1 MGKNRVKLI
10 CILISSIFLCPKV
23 FGQTEYTYEKGKS
36 FKNTNALLMTDT
48 IDLTSIFSPIAY
60 EKAVP
65 NPIQTLAYT
74 VRLPGYVRGIF
85 FSRDSRPG
93 DFEWPNNT
101 NRLLPWVFNDLKEL
115 TDVHY
120 PGIPSNSAPS
130 TLGDALLLEL
140 ANGEYLFA
148 KAVAGSNSLSWLQVN
163 DNGSLTLYVSTLGK
177 DNLKP
182 QVPLLLI
189 HQGEDLYSAIRQA
202 YQALMKNTEVP
213 DLKSRTAKEYFEAFR
228 YLGWCTWEHYHD
240 DIDESRIISDMDAIE
255 ASGIPIRYILIDDGH
270 LANKNRQLTSFTP
283 DSRRFPSGWKNIMSR
298 KKDDK
303 IKWMGLWYS
312 LSGYW
317 MGLSPDNEFPQTIR
331 QTLYRHNACLLPGK
345 DSTHIRSFYHYYVST
360 LKGHGFDFLKVD
372 NQAFTLPL
380 YMGGNES
387 IRRATECNRSLEAE
401 THQQN
406 MGLMNC
412 MAQNVVNTDHTLYS
426 NSTRVSIDYK
436 KYDENMAKSHL
447 FQSYTNTLLLGQT
460 VWPDHDMFHSCDT
473 ICGAL
478 MARSKAISGGP
489 VYLSD
494 SPEDFIKENI
504 FPLIDEQ
511 GKLFRPEAPAV
522 PLPESI
528 LTNPLWSGKAYRVAA
543 STPNEAMTLICY
555 NLNASPQ
562 HQQVKATI
570 RKEDYSLRNRFEKA
584 SSGREERVLLYDWES
599 QGAEELSDSATFLL
613 TGFTDKLFHLCPI
626 RKGWAVIGIQEKFLS
641 PATVQILSLTDNQ
654 LELNVLCAGT
664 LKVWIEKAGKQEL
677 RNISI
682 DQPKKIV
689 IEKYPIKTSRYE

>member
-1 MGKNRVKLI
+1 MGKNKVI
-10 CILISSIFLCPKV
+10 FIYILIYSVFVCPKT
-23 FGQTEYTYEKGKS
+23 FGQTNYTYKKGHS
-36 FKNTNALLMTDT
+36 FKDTHALLMSDT
-48 IDLTSIFSPIAY
+48 VDLTSISSPIPYEDFVPEHTQTIAY
-60 EKAVP
+60 
-65 NPIQTLAYT
+65 PI
-74 VRLPGYVRGIF
+74 RLPGYVRGIF

-101 NRLLPWVFNDLKEL
+101 NRLLPWVFNNLREVA
-115 TDVHY
+115 DVHY
-120 PGIPSNSAPS
+120 PGIPSNSVPS

-163 DNGSLTLYVSTLGK
+163 DNGSITLYVSTLGK
-177 DNLKP
+177 DDLKSH
-182 QVPLLLI
+182 VPLLLI
-189 HQGEDLYSAIRQA
+189 HQGKDIYSTIRQA
-202 YQALMKNTEVP
+202 YQALMKNTEVS

-228 YLGWCTWEHYHD
+228 YLGWCTWEHYHY
-240 DIDESRIISDMDAIE
+240 DIDESKILSDIEAIE
-255 ASGIPIRYILIDDGH
+255 SSGIPIRYVLIDDGH

-283 DSRRFPSGWKNIMSR
+283 DRQRFPSGWENIMSR
-298 KKDDK
+298 KKDNK

-317 MGLSPDNEFPQTIR
+317 MGLSPENEFPQTIR
-331 QTLYRHNACLLPGK
+331 HTLYRHNACLLPGK
-345 DSTHIRSFYHYYVST
+345 GSTRIRSFYHYYVST
-360 LKGHGFDFLKVD
+360 LKKLGFDFLKID
-372 NQAFTLPL
+372 NQSFTLPL
-380 YMGGNES
+380 YMGGSES
-387 IRRATECNRSLEAE
+387 IRQATDCNRSLEAE
-401 THQQN
+401 IHQQD

-412 MAQNVVNTDHTLYS
+412 MAQNVVNTDHTSYS
-426 NSTRVSIDYK
+426 NCTRVSIDYK
-436 KYDENMAKSHL
+436 KYDKNMAKSHL

-478 MARSKAISGGP
+478 MARSKAVSGGP

-494 SPEDFIKENI
+494 SPEDFIKSNI

-522 PLPESI
+522 PMPESI

-543 STPNEAMTLICY
+543 PISNDAMVLICY
-555 NLNASPQ
+555 NLNVSPQ
-562 HQQVKATI
+562 YQCIKASI
-570 RKEDYSLRNRFEKA
+570 RKEDYTLRNSLEQI
-584 SSGREERVLLYDWES
+584 SPSREDRVLLYNWES
-599 QGAEELSDSATFLL
+599 RDAKELSDSATFEL
-613 TGFTDKLFHLCPI
+613 TGFTDQLFHLCPI
-626 RKGWAVIGIQEKFLS
+626 RKGWAVIGIQEKYLS
-641 PATVQILSLTDNQ
+641 PATVQILSLTDNR
-654 LELNVLCAGT
+654 LELNVLCTGI

-689 IEKYPIKTSRYE
+689 IEK

>member
-48 IDLTSIFSPIAY
+48 VDLTSIFSPIVY
-60 EKAVP
+60 ENSVP
-65 NPIQTLAYT
+65 EPIQTLAYP
-74 VRLPGYVRGIF
+74 VRLPRYVRGIF

-140 ANGEYLFA
+140 SNGEYLFA

-189 HQGEDLYSAIRQA
+189 HQGEDIYSAIRQA
-202 YQALMKNTEVP
+202 YQALMKNAEVSG
-213 DLKSRTAKEYFEAFR
+213 LKSRTAKEYFEAFR

-240 DIDESRIISDMDAIE
+240 DIDESRIVSDMDAIE
-255 ASGIPIRYILIDDGH
+255 ASGIPIRYVLIDDGH
-270 LANKNRQLTSFTP
+270 LANKDRQLTSFTP

-298 KKDDK
+298 KKEDK

-317 MGLSPDNEFPQTIR
+317 MGLSPENEFPQTIR

-345 DSTHIRSFYHYYVST
+345 DSTHIRDFYHSYVST

-380 YMGGNES
+380 YMGGSES
-387 IRRATECNRSLEAE
+387 IRQATECNRSLEAE

-473 ICGAL
+473 VCGAL

-494 SPEDFIKENI
+494 SPEDFIRENI

-522 PLPESI
+522 PMPESI

-543 STPNEAMTLICY
+543 PTLNEAMTLICY
-555 NLNASPQ
+555 NLNVSPQ

-570 RKEDYSLRNRFEKA
+570 RKEDYYLRNSFEKA
-584 SSGREERVLLYDWES
+584 SPDREERILLYDWES
-599 QGAEELSDSATFLL
+599 QDAEELSDSATFQL

-641 PATVQILSLTDNQ
+641 PATVQILSLTDNR
-654 LELNVLCAGT
+654 LELNVLCTGT

-689 IEKYPIKTSRYE
+689 IEK

>member
-1 MGKNRVKLI
+1 MKNRALPI
-10 CILISSIFLCPKV
+10 CILICCTTICPKL
-23 FGQTEYTYEKGKS
+23 FGQIDYTYEKGKS
-36 FKNTNALLMTDT
+36 FKDTNALLMADT
-48 IDLTSIFSPIAY
+48 VDLTSISSPIPY
-60 EKAVP
+60 EKSVP
-65 NPIQTLAYT
+65 EQNQTIAYPI
-74 VRLPGYVRGIF
+74 RLPGYVRGIF

-101 NRLLPWVFNDLKEL
+101 NRLLPWCFNDLKEL

-120 PGIPSNSAPS
+120 PGIPSNAAPS

-140 ANGEYLFA
+140 SNGEYLFA
-148 KAVAGSNSLSWLQVN
+148 KAVTGSNSLSWLQVN
-163 DNGSLTLYVSTLGK
+163 ANGSITLYVSTLGK
-177 DNLKP
+177 DYLKSR
-182 QVPLLLI
+182 VPLLLI
-189 HQGEDLYSAIRQA
+189 HQDKSIYSTIRQA
-202 YQALMKNTEVP
+202 YKALMKNTEVS
-213 DLKSRTAKEYFEAFR
+213 DLKSRTTKEYFEAFR
-228 YLGWCTWEHYHD
+228 YLGWCTWEHYHY
-240 DIDESRIISDMDAIE
+240 DIDESKIVSDMEAIE
-255 ASGIPIRYILIDDGH
+255 SSGIPIRYVLIDDGH
-270 LANKNRQLTSFTP
+270 LANKDRQLTSFTP
-283 DSRRFPSGWKNIMSR
+283 DGQRFPAGWKNIMSR
-298 KKDDK
+298 KKDNK
-303 IKWMGLWYS
+303 IKWIGLWYS

-317 MGLSPDNEFPQTIR
+317 MGLSPENEFPQTIR
-331 QTLYRHNACLLPGK
+331 QTLYRHNTCLLPGK
-345 DSTHIRSFYHYYVST
+345 DSVHIRTFYHYYVST
-360 LKGHGFDFLKVD
+360 LKEYGFDFLKVD

-380 YMGGNES
+380 YMGSNES
-387 IRRATECNRSLEAE
+387 IRQATDYNRSLEAE

-460 VWPDHDMFHSCDT
+460 VWPDHDMFHSSDT

-494 SPEDFIKENI
+494 SPEDFIKANI

-522 PLPESI
+522 PMPESI

-543 STPNEAMTLICY
+543 PVGNDAMALICY
-555 NLNASPQ
+555 NLNVSPHYQ
-562 HQQVKATI
+562 CVKTII
-570 RKEDYSLRNRFEKA
+570 RKEDYTLRNSFEQA
-584 SSGREERVLLYDWES
+584 SPNHKERVLLYNWES
-599 QGAEELSDSATFLL
+599 QDAKELSDSSTFES
-613 TGFTDKLFHLCPI
+613 TGFTDRLFHLCPI
-626 RKGWAVIGIQEKFLS
+626 RKGWAVIGIQEKYLS
-641 PATVQILSLTDNQ
+641 PATVQIRSLTDNR
-654 LELNVLCAGT
+654 LELNVLCTGT

-682 DQPKKIV
+682 DRPKKIV
-689 IEKYPIKTSRYE
+689 IEK

>member
-1 MGKNRVKLI
+1 MRKNKVISI
-10 CILISSIFLCPKV
+10 CILISSIFLCPEV
-23 FGQTEYTYEKGKS
+23 FGQTAYTYEKGKS

-48 IDLTSIFSPIAY
+48 IDLSSIFSPITY
-60 EKAVP
+60 EKSVP
-65 NPIQTLAYT
+65 ESIQTLAYP
-74 VRLPGYVRGIF
+74 VGLPGYVRGIF

-115 TDVHY
+115 TDGHY
-120 PGIPSNSAPS
+120 PGIPSNSSPS

-140 ANGEYLFA
+140 SNGEYLFA

-182 QVPLLLI
+182 QIPLLLI
-189 HQGEDLYSAIRQA
+189 HQGKDIYSTIRQA
-202 YQALMKNTEVP
+202 YQALMKNAEVSA
-213 DLKSRTAKEYFEAFR
+213 LKSRTAKEYFEAFR

-240 DIDESRIISDMDAIE
+240 DIDESRIVNDIDAIE

-270 LANKNRQLTSFTP
+270 LANKDRQLTSFTP
-283 DSRRFPSGWKNIMSR
+283 DSRRFPSGWKNIISR

-317 MGLSPDNEFPQTIR
+317 MGLSPENEFPQTIR

-345 DSTHIRSFYHYYVST
+345 DSTHIRDFYHSYVST

-380 YMGGNES
+380 YMGGSES
-387 IRRATECNRSLEAE
+387 IRQATECNRSLEAE
-401 THQQN
+401 THEQN

-412 MAQNVVNTDHTLYS
+412 MAQNVINTDHTLYS

-436 KYDENMAKSHL
+436 KYNENMAKSHL

-473 ICGAL
+473 VCGVL

-494 SPEDFIKENI
+494 SPEDFIRENI

-522 PLPESI
+522 PMPESI
-528 LTNPLWSGKAYRVAA
+528 LTNPLWSGKAYCVAA
-543 STPNEAMTLICY
+543 PTPNEAMTLICY
-555 NLNASPQ
+555 NLNVSPQ

-570 RKEDYSLRNRFEKA
+570 RKEDYYLRNSFEKA
-584 SSGREERVLLYDWES
+584 SPDREERVLLYDWES
-599 QGAEELSDSATFLL
+599 QEAEELPDSTTFQL

-626 RKGWAVIGIQEKFLS
+626 RKGWAVIGIQEKYLS
-641 PATVQILSLTDNQ
+641 PATVRILSLTDNH

-664 LKVWIEKAGKQEL
+664 LKVWIEKAGKQEM
-677 RNISI
+677 RTISM
-682 DQPKKIV
+682 DKPKRIV
-689 IEKYPIKTSRYE
+689 IEK

>member
-1 MGKNRVKLI
+1 MRKNKVISI
-10 CILISSIFLCPKV
+10 CILISSIFLCPTV

-48 IDLTSIFSPIAY
+48 VDLTSIFSPIVY
-60 EKAVP
+60 ENSVP
-65 NPIQTLAYT
+65 EPIQTLAYP

-140 ANGEYLFA
+140 SNGEYLFA

-189 HQGEDLYSAIRQA
+189 HQGKDIYSTIRQA
-202 YQALMKNTEVP
+202 YQALMKNAEIS

-240 DIDESRIISDMDAIE
+240 DIDESRIVSDIDAIE
-255 ASGIPIRYILIDDGH
+255 ASGIPIRYVLIDDGH
-270 LANKNRQLTSFTP
+270 LANKDRQLTSFTP
-283 DSRRFPSGWKNIMSR
+283 DSRRFPLGWKNIISR

-303 IKWMGLWYS
+303 IKWMGVWYS

-317 MGLSPDNEFPQTIR
+317 MGLSPENEFPQTIR

-345 DSTHIRSFYHYYVST
+345 DSTHIRNFYHYYVST

-380 YMGGNES
+380 YMGGQES
-387 IRRATECNRSLEAE
+387 IRQATECNRSLEAE
-401 THQQN
+401 MHQQK

-412 MAQNVVNTDHTLYS
+412 MAQNVINTDHTLYS

-473 ICGAL
+473 VCGAL

-494 SPEDFIKENI
+494 APKDFIKENI

-511 GKLFRPEAPAV
+511 GKLFRPEAPAI
-522 PLPESI
+522 PMPESV
-528 LTNPLWSGKAYRVAA
+528 LTNPLWSGKTYRVAA
-543 STPNEAMTLICY
+543 PSGNEAMTLICY
-555 NLNASPQ
+555 NLNVSPQ

-570 RKEDYSLRNRFEKA
+570 RKEDYHLRNSFEKTSA
-584 SSGREERVLLYDWES
+584 GPEERVLLYNWES
-599 QGAEELSDSATFLL
+599 QEAEELSDSATFQL

-626 RKGWAVIGIQEKFLS
+626 RKGWAVIGIQEKYLS
-641 PATVQILSLTDNQ
+641 PATVQVISFTDSR
-654 LELNVLCAGT
+654 LELNVLCTGT
-664 LKVWIEKAGKQEL
+664 LKVWTEKDGKQEL
-677 RNISI
+677 RTISI
-682 DQPKKIV
+682 DKPKKIV
-689 IEKYPIKTSRYE
+689 IEK

>member
-1 MGKNRVKLI
+1 MRENKIIFICVLI
-10 CILISSIFLCPKV
+10 YSIFVCSRS
-23 FGQTEYTYEKGKS
+23 FGQANYTYERGKS
-36 FKNTNALLMTDT
+36 FRNTDALLMTDT
-48 IDLTSIFSPIAY
+48 VDLTSISSPIPY
-60 EKAVP
+60 KKSIP
-65 NPIQTLAYT
+65 GQTQTIACP
-74 VRLPGYVRGIF
+74 VRLPKYVRGIF

-120 PGIPSNSAPS
+120 PGIPSNGTPS

-148 KAVAGSNSLSWLQVN
+148 KAVAGSNSLSRLQVN
-163 DNGSLTLYVSTLGK
+163 DNGSVTLYVSTLGK
-177 DNLKP
+177 DYLKP
-182 QVPLLLI
+182 EVPLLLI
-189 HQGEDLYSAIRQA
+189 RQGQDIYSTIRQA
-202 YQALMKNTEVP
+202 YQALMENTKAA
-213 DLKSRTAKEYFEAFR
+213 DLKSRTAKGYFEAFR
-228 YLGWCTWEHYHD
+228 YLGWCTWEHYHE
-240 DIDESRIISDMDAIE
+240 DINESKIVSDMKTIE
-255 ASGIPIRYILIDDGH
+255 TCGIPIRYVLIDDGH
-270 LANKNRQLTSFTP
+270 LANKNRQLTSFLP
-283 DSRRFPSGWKNIMSR
+283 DKQRFPSGWKNIMSY
-298 KKDDK
+298 KKENK
-303 IKWMGLWYS
+303 IKWIGLWYS

-317 MGLSPDNEFPQTIR
+317 MGLSPENEFPQAIR
-331 QTLYRHNACLLPGK
+331 QTLYKQGDCLLPGK
-345 DSTHIRSFYHYYVST
+345 DSARIRSFYHYYVST

-380 YMGGNES
+380 YMGGHES
-387 IRRATECNRSLEAE
+387 IRQATDCNRSLEAE

-412 MAQNVVNTDHTLYS
+412 MAQNVINTDHTLYS

-473 ICGAL
+473 VCGAL

-494 SPEDFIKENI
+494 APKDFIKENI

-522 PLPESI
+522 PMPESV

-543 STPNEAMTLICY
+543 PSDNEAMTLICY
-555 NLNASPQ
+555 NLNVSPQ

-570 RKEDYSLRNRFEKA
+570 RKEDYHLRNSFEKTSA
-584 SSGREERVLLYDWES
+584 GPEERVLLYNWES
-599 QGAEELSDSATFLL
+599 QEAEELSDSTTFEL

-626 RKGWAVIGIQEKFLS
+626 RKGWAVIGIQEKYLS
-641 PATVQILSLTDNQ
+641 PATVEIISLTDNR
-654 LELNVLCAGT
+654 LELNVLCTGT
-664 LKVWIEKAGKQEL
+664 LKVWTEKAGKQEL
-677 RNISI
+677 RTISV
-682 DQPKKIV
+682 DKPKKIV
-689 IEKYPIKTSRYE
+689 IEK